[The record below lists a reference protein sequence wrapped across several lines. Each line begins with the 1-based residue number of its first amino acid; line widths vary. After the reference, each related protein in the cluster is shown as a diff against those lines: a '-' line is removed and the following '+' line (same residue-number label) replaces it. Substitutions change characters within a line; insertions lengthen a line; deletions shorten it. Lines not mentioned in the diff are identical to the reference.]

1 MHTVFIC
8 LVQVLIS
15 DAKKMRT
22 NLTPGRKKT
31 AIRYNYTGTK
41 VKHTWASVHTP
52 QIWHSTPCIMITVSG
67 ALGDVV

>member
-1 MHTVFIC
+1 
-8 LVQVLIS
+8 
-15 DAKKMRT
+15 MRT